1 MKRENLYQPFR
12 ISFNE
17 LNVSLLKKHNHTF
30 FELVCIYLQQVFN
43 GLTVNKLTCI
53 LSVDQNTY
61 RSGFRQDIKES

>member
-30 FELVCIYLQQVFN
+30 FELVGIYLQQVFN
-43 GLTVNKLTCI
+43 GLTVKKLTCI
-53 LSVDQNTY
+53 LSVDQNIY